1 MLKFFFDVPVYRLP
15 EEKYYREMNEY
26 IERNM
31 FPGPVEHN
39 DNMKEFYSREPEQ
52 EVSHRELFRVLFGG
66 EWRYNE
72 IIGYIRLHFLGN
84 QIRGEYWGAKAK
96 RQVRTRKK
104 LFKNMTWK
112 IAPEINIPNKAD
124 NEEIFKLI
132 LDYLTRCSRE
142 LRRRHIDTTILE
154 SIGRYVDW
162 KSLLV
167 DR

>member
-1 MLKFFFDVPVYRLP
+1 MLKFFFDVPVYRVP

-31 FPGPVEHN
+31 FPGPAEHN
-39 DNMKEFYSREPEQ
+39 DSMRVFYSREPEQ
-52 EVSHRELFRVLFGG
+52 EVSHREHLREQFGG
-66 EWRYNE
+66 AWNYNE

-84 QIRGEYWGAKAK
+84 QIRGEYWGVKAK

-104 LFKNMTWK
+104 IFKYMTWK

-132 LDYLTRCSRE
+132 LDYLTRCSKE
-142 LRRRHIDTTILE
+142 LRGRHIDTTILK
-154 SIGRYVDW
+154 SIGQYVDW